1 MASEDRGIYPA
12 LPDQTSIW
20 LDQERSGAASAYN
33 IGGAI
38 WIDTALDVAAFKTA
52 LSLVAG
58 WHEALR
64 LSFTASDA
72 GLTQS
77 AAPSV
82 PVPVEVIDCTG
93 EADPEAAVRR
103 EIELR
108 FNQPFAIERP
118 GLFRF
123 DLLKA
128 GERRW
133 CWLIAYSHLVCDGW
147 GISLITRQVLDAYST
162 LLAGGT
168 PERPEGGNWLDHVA
182 REQSYYSSERCRE
195 DARYWLDIHQPPS
208 PPLFSRRPSPRCSSR
223 AIQVSLS
230 RDAYAR
236 LTGFA
241 KAQGATPNSLF
252 LAAIYACFA
261 RNEGQWDL
269 SIGALALNRRNAL
282 DKRIVGLFATTNALR
297 CRYAPATRF
306 GDLMRQIGA
315 DFRRAY
321 RHQRY
326 PLSELTR
333 QLGLAASGRAQV
345 YDISFSF
352 HPADYG
358 TLADGSRV
366 IVEALLNREMLD
378 PLAIFV
384 RDYARNPAVRIDFV
398 HNLEYLDEAAADLY
412 AARFL
417 ALLDRLPDCAETP
430 LASLPVLAPGERQR
444 VVVDF
449 NAGSVPS
456 PPAVTVVE
464 GFEAQ
469 ARRTPEA
476 TAVVCGGEQLT
487 YRELNARANRLA
499 RCLQNLGVGP
509 ESLVAVCLD
518 RSVDLV
524 VALLGTLKAGGAY
537 VPLDPG
543 YPRER
548 LAFMLADSGARVVIT
563 AAGMHG
569 VLDPPADG
577 VLLDAAPETA
587 GLAALPSDDLARKP
601 DPASLAYVIYTS
613 GSTGKPKGVAIPH
626 EALAQFLAGSLELG
640 LVRPGDRLLAVTPP
654 SFDIA
659 GLELFA
665 PLMVG
670 GTVVV
675 AGPGEARDAEALAT
689 RIAEAKPAVMQATP
703 ASWRMLLE
711 NGWQPPAGLRVLC
724 GGEAMAGDLAEKLL
738 AAGSLY
744 NLYGPTEATIWAT
757 AKVVERPVDSA
768 VVPIGRPFPGMR
780 AYVLDQRM
788 APVGIGVAGE
798 LWLGGAHLAR
808 GYFNRPALTAEKFL
822 ADPFGPPGSRLYRTG
837 DLARW
842 RADGELE
849 FLGRLDHQVK
859 INGFRIELGEIEA
872 CLRAH
877 PGVRDAVAVVR
888 EGNAGACLAAYVTG
902 EADAEILR
910 AYLEER
916 LPRHMVPQEIVPL
929 DGFPMTPNGKVDRK
943 ALPAPPQRV
952 AAPQPDEE
960 PMTPAEKG
968 VAEIWQE
975 VLGCGPV
982 AKTGDFFRLG
992 GNSLL
997 AAGVLSRIRRSFGVR
1012 VPMVQFFA
1020 EPTVAQ
1026 LARAI
1031 ESERASREGT
1041 AAAASR
1047 AKDTVAAVEYPT
1059 TPVQE
1064 GMWIARRDTPGDVT
1078 YSMPVF
1084 MPLAGDPAPEAV
1096 REALRRLIARHEAL
1110 RIVLREREGRVV
1122 QVLLPEAEPA
1132 FEVEL
1137 ESDLWDVVRREI
1149 ARPFDLEHGPL
1160 ARFHLCRDGEGRAVL
1175 VANFDHIVVDGR
1187 SIGILRHELGGIL
1200 AGREAELPPVET
1212 GFTTLA
1218 AMLRAS
1224 LAGGRGEALREFWQ
1238 GRLQRPALEPLPS
1251 DGTANGRGR
1260 RLLVELDEDT
1270 AATVKT
1276 LAVRLRMTPM
1286 MIWASAVTAVLGRY
1300 KGARQAVAVAMA
1312 FACRPE
1318 GDFENAVGCFAN
1330 ALPVRVEEAASL
1342 QFSDLAAAVK
1352 AGTLAVMAHQEYPLS
1367 WMVRDAAQFQED
1379 RAPLYDAAV
1388 LLEDDSLLALDQ
1400 GSSEFGAGKFP
1411 LMLTLVRPRR
1421 GKAKLAIEYDEGLY
1435 SRARME
1441 RLARHM
1447 QVFLKDAAARPE
1459 TPVSRLALP
1468 PAEERRTVIEE
1479 FNATT
1484 RPYPREASLA
1494 RLFRDA
1500 ARQHAER
1507 TAVSHG
1513 NNRLTYRELDSRSD
1527 AMARGLLR
1535 AGVTPGATVALAM
1548 ERGVDAIAATLAIV
1562 KAGGVYLPLDATLP
1576 AELAS
1581 RLMEA
1586 AGAKR
1591 IVADAHGR
1599 ERFAHTGAAML
1610 DAAALAL
1617 PGDALPEV
1625 ERAGGDPVYV
1635 MFTSGSSGEPKGVV
1649 VPHRAVARLVLNT
1662 GVTALDP
1669 GYVMAQAA
1677 PLGFDAATLEIWSPL
1692 LNGGRIAI
1700 LDDEV
1705 VFDPRKL
1712 SAALVAEGV
1721 TVMFLT
1727 ASLLNRVADEA
1738 PQSFGSLRQMITG
1751 GEALS
1756 VPHVRKVMEACPQ
1769 LELFNGYGPTE
1780 NTTFTTLHRITF
1792 EDLSGPIPIGKPV
1805 ANTQVLVLDEAL
1817 QPVPIGVWG
1826 ELCAAG
1832 DGVAFGYAGR
1842 ESLTA
1847 EKFVTL
1853 EDGTRIYRTGD
1864 VARWREDGVLEFG
1877 GRRDGQIKLRGRR
1890 IETGAVEAA
1899 LCALEGIRGAAAVV
1913 DGDVLVA
1920 VVAADAAD
1928 DARWRAALERKLPA
1942 FMVPERFVVVPSLS
1956 VTANGKKDLRA
1967 AAALAATDAGKP
1979 AAGGGRAPATAAE
1992 ALVARLFTEVFGD
2005 KAAGTIDAGSDF
2017 FELGG
2022 HSLLAMRLAG
2032 LIERETGTRPLIKDI
2047 LSRRTV
2053 AGIAALVGQGA
2064 SAERLPKA
2072 AGPTYPLSSGQARLW
2087 VLQRLHPDSGLYNV
2101 PVALDLEGPL
2111 DEAALARAF
2120 AALEERQHALR
2131 LHLAPS
2137 AGDRAEARQV
2147 LAPPGALRL
2156 DVVDLAASPAPAA
2169 AADERLSQEVARPF
2183 VLERDAPA
2191 RAVLLKLGPER
2202 WRLIVV
2208 LHHSVCDGW
2217 SAPVLLRDLAA
2228 LYGGLPLAP
2237 LERGYEDFAAWQHA
2251 RLESDEAKQK
2261 LERWRRRLD
2270 PLPEPLLLP
2279 ADHSRPAVR
2288 RGRGGWADFSFDP
2301 ETARRLSALAAA
2313 ANGTPFMALLALVQ
2327 VLLYRHSGQ
2336 NDICLGT
2343 LAAGRDRAEL
2353 AAMVGFFVN
2362 TLALRQHID
2371 AAATFRALLEKT
2383 RSTLLDALS
2392 DQDCP
2397 FQAVVDAVGAPRDTS
2412 RNPLFDVLAVW
2423 QDEDPRPPALPGV
2436 QATFVD
2442 IPFPYSKF
2450 DLEFYFQASGG
2461 GIRARVMYD
2470 ADLFE
2475 AGTIAALLRRFE
2487 VLAAAAVA
2495 NPDSPIEDLPWM
2507 PEEEARLVLDGFNAT
2522 AVDLPVRQTAPQP
2535 FLAQTAARGDATAVL
2550 TDGETLTYRAFARRA
2565 GAVAAA
2571 LAARG
2576 VEPGSVVAVCAR
2588 RSVEMLAAIHGV
2600 LLAGAAYAP
2609 IDPDYPAARRAE
2621 ILEDLGGPLVVASAE
2636 CAGLFPPERVVAPD
2650 AREADPVCRALNPDE
2665 LAYVIF
2671 TSGSTGRPKGA
2682 AIEHHSVLNRILW
2695 MQRTFPIGSG
2705 DVILQKTP
2713 VTFDVSVWELFWWSW
2728 TGAAVA
2734 LAPLGAE
2741 KDPAALA
2748 AAVERFGVTVMHF
2761 VPSMLAE
2768 FLAALE
2774 DGRVAPAR
2782 LRSLRYVF
2790 ASGEALDVGLAERF
2804 NRLLHRPFGVELHN
2818 LYGPTEAT
2826 VDVTW
2831 HPCSP
2836 WKGGEIVPIG
2846 RPVANTRILILGSD
2860 GRPVPVGVPGEISIG
2875 GPQVA
2880 RGYVNRPELT
2890 AERFVPGPAGTARLY
2905 RTGDRG
2911 RWLPGGEVEYLGRLD
2926 HQVKIRGF
2934 RVECGEVEHALEGY
2948 PAVERAIV
2956 VPAQAG
2962 GLTELHA
2969 YVLGGAVSS
2978 AELRAHLRS
2987 KLPEYMVPARFFRLE
3002 SLPLT
3007 TSGKVDRK
3015 KLSGRPLDGT
3025 TDAIPATAAEAEV
3038 MAIWREVLPQAAFG
3052 LHDGFFDAGGNS
3064 LLLLRLHERLERR
3077 WPGVFTVPSL
3087 FACATVAEQ
3096 ARRIAPG
3103 GAAAQAKDA
3112 GAPQAASAPIAIV
3125 GMAVRLADFEDLAS
3139 FWRDLA
3145 GGADRVRPLPEQRAA
3160 EARALLE
3167 AMGRKA
3173 PARFREAAYLEDIY
3187 SFDPSRFRMAPADA
3201 ALVDPEQRV
3210 FYETALA
3217 ALEDAGYGGTALD
3230 GRRIGVFVGAS
3241 PSHLYPQALDAV
3253 LPEKHEQIFA
3263 LNVPSNTATRL
3274 SFLKNWSGPAIM
3286 VDTACSA
3293 SLAAAHLACAALR
3306 RGECEAALVGAAKV
3320 MPAPPDAAGRIAIDS
3335 STARTRAF
3343 AAGADGTGMG
3353 EGAVAFLLK
3362 PLDRAVADGDAIHA
3376 VILGSA
3382 LNQDGASSGMAAPNP
3397 VAQAAVIRAAAQ
3409 DAGIGLDSL
3418 SYIEAHGTGTELGDP
3433 IEVEGLTRAFS
3444 GTPGGVA
3451 LGSVKGNYG
3460 HLDNAAGALGLAKAV
3475 LCLRH
3480 GQAPPQPFFEAPNP
3494 RIDFGGAP
3502 VAVPRSLTPLVRP
3515 AGRLRA
3521 GVSAFGLS
3529 GINAHVV
3536 IEEPP
3541 AMPASQED
3549 NVDGCYVVA
3558 LSAGSKEALRRYAA
3572 ALREAA
3578 ADAGL
3583 SIPAIVHTLATG
3595 RSHLRYRMAAAL
3607 RSRAELLDFLAT
3619 GEAAEAPPQRGSRPV
3634 VPAFAASQ
3642 AEARAAVA
3650 AYLTGAD
3657 LSWPEEAGRPGRL
3670 HLPPAPFTR
3679 QVCRPEFP
3687 VNAGSQTG
3695 STLGAPV
3702 ATRDGHAFAVPVHAA
3717 DFWPVAEHRL
3727 EGQPALVG
3735 LAIPGLVADAARA
3748 LGIAEEIEIR
3758 DLRWLR
3764 KVRPTELAESGV
3776 SLHLKRQDGAWRV
3789 ELAGRTRSGEWV
3801 ELATATVAPLA
3812 DPPVAVD
3819 LEALRRRCP
3828 VTVPVK
3834 PFTAEG
3840 GAVSVSRRW
3849 DCLVGL
3855 WTSPDQSQGL
3865 LHLRLPAAYAGDLA
3879 SYRQYPALLDVAASV
3894 ALDVPGV
3901 PAGCA
3906 TIRIFDSLP
3915 SEVLAHVIRRQSGG
3929 DVLEVDVTLY
3939 DPNEGRVRV
3948 VLAGLRFLA
3957 LRNETVP
3964 LSTIVWHPAPLPE
3977 TAPAARVLV
3986 AGSGV
3991 LAGKLADGLSR
4002 SGCLAERAR
4011 NAEEILASEASDIVL
4026 VADGA
4031 APLWSA
4037 ADLLRQLM
4045 TGLKRK
4051 LRVVMVG
4058 SHAFAIGEADAT
4070 PDPGAALLA
4079 GLALSASQEEP
4090 MLALRYLDIDEASPA
4105 ASVAAEFA
4113 AFDAAEAQPVAVV
4126 RNARRYQRTLT
4137 PAAGGGAA
4145 RWPAA
4150 GCCVVTGGS
4159 GGFALALAEEF
4170 AGHGKLALA
4179 LLGRTGEI
4187 AGRNAESND
4196 RKARL
4201 AALERSGI
4209 QVRSYACDVTDRA
4222 QLAATLERVRS
4233 ELGPITAVVHAA
4245 GEADGGF
4252 LVNRRREAFDPV
4264 IAVKVEGARNLD
4276 ALTREDPVEA
4286 FVLFASVTGLAGAPG
4301 QTAYAAANAW
4311 LDAFAEWRRR
4321 QGRPAMA
4328 IDWCTLSGIGMAAR
4342 HGADKLPGTVITPAQ
4357 APDVWRRIL
4366 AMNSAQAVV
4375 SDARQTAPATPAPK
4389 TPASST
4395 GAQESAPAA
4404 APAPKAPARATG
4416 MLESALAALWA
4427 EILGYDSVDPEDDFY
4442 ALGGDSISGMQ
4453 IASRIQSDLGY
4464 TIRVPDLLEAGTVK
4478 ALAELLRRKA
4488 APKEAGIEPA
4498 PEMPAYPVGWE
4509 QRDVLRAEASAEMG
4523 TAFNL
4528 PALLELP
4535 ETLSTERF
4543 TSALTEL
4550 VARHEVLRTRFREEG
4565 DDWVMEVLPAS
4576 PATLPEID
4584 LPVNGDLAQAC
4595 QSRVRPFDFT
4605 SQPPVR
4611 FELLRLPGGRRM
4623 LFFDLHHS
4631 LADGFTVELL
4641 AAELAALCAGNA
4653 LPAPARQLK
4662 DYAWWSRNGEGAKA
4676 RAEARKYWLEIYRGE
4691 LPRLELPTDRSR
4703 PPIHTWRGGT
4713 ASFEIDPE
4721 VVKRLRAFAAE
4732 HRVTP
4737 FVVVLS
4743 AWSAVLAKMAACEDI
4758 VIGVPVDNR
4767 DRSGLENMPGM
4778 MVSLVPLRLAVHG
4791 GDRIGD
4797 LLERVQAAHA
4807 GAMRHR
4813 AFGLGS
4819 LLEELAPPAAPDRTW
4834 LSEVTLSYMNF
4845 AEGSRDGGFPLV
4857 GLRRDS
4863 VKGDLS
4869 IYVRDLPERMLVS
4882 AEYYADIFD
4891 AERIA
4896 RLGSSFESLLSALV
4910 NGKANATVA
4919 SLPLVPAAEARRLR
4933 ACEKGAEPPLPW
4945 GRGLAALF
4953 AERAPQC
4960 PGRVAVE
4967 DARSRWTYHE
4977 LASHANGIA
4986 HRLIEAGVRPGEL
4999 VALAM
5004 ERSAEAIAALVGI
5017 VTAGAGYVPVELDH
5031 PQERN
5036 RAILAD
5042 AGVAF
5047 TIADAAGRAALG
5059 PLSGITV
5066 LASDALMERTA
5077 EAPPEIHWS
5086 GDPDA
5091 APAYLM
5097 YTSGSTGQPK
5107 GVLVPQRAVVRLA
5120 LGDDFAALTPED
5132 GVLQCGPLGFDASTW
5147 EVWGPL
5153 LKGARLAVATRE
5165 ELLDPAGF
5173 EAALE
5178 RYGTTALFLT
5188 ASLLNRQV
5196 DRDPRVFRRVRVL
5209 VSGGE
5214 TMSAAHAARLLEV
5227 CPDVRL
5233 VNGYGPTENTT
5244 FTTFHRVRRE
5254 DVAGVGIPIGR
5265 PIAHSRVAILD
5276 ADGRQAPIGV
5286 WGEICAGGPG
5296 LADGYWRRPDLT
5308 AERFIPDPEQPG
5320 ERLYRTGD
5328 IGRWRSDGVIEYG
5341 GRRDTQIKLRGM
5353 RVELDEIEQVLHR
5366 HPAVARAAVLF
5377 EKDELTACLV
5387 LKPGADSV
5395 SDIDLRA
5402 WLGGMLPAAMI
5413 PAHWV
5418 VVPEIPVNANGKTD
5432 RERLRALAGEAV
5444 PLVSGRAA
5452 EAPRTEAEARIA
5464 EAFAAVLGRPVE
5476 DRQAGFLDLGG
5487 HSLQAIRVVNRIAK
5501 STGVRLRMA
5510 DFFAAGSLAALARRV
5525 EEAAGDRESRVLPAA
5540 KAEFYP
5546 ASHAQQRLYLLHRM
5560 DPASAAYNMAFS
5572 FRCDGSLD
5580 PAAFTAALGG
5590 LVARHETLRTVF
5602 EEMDGAVVQ
5611 RIVPVA
5617 FPVVEVD
5624 DLTSRP
5630 DARAEALRL
5639 ARREVAAPFDLSR
5652 APLLRARIMRV
5663 SPEENFV
5670 LLLADHIAADGWSS
5684 RTLVKELGAL
5694 YRAAVSGTD
5703 AGLPPLAATYKD
5715 YAVWQNAQDWT
5726 AAAEFWRRKLAG
5738 APDGIALPT
5747 TRPLPEM
5754 QSYRG
5759 ASCRRWLPAEVM
5771 EGLRELA
5778 RRHGVTMAAVGMAL
5792 FAALLYRLTRQRD
5805 MVLGMGVAG
5814 RDRAELEGQI
5824 GFFVNVLPI
5833 RLELEELLEL
5843 DQLIRQTHAAMLE
5856 ALDRRDYP
5864 FDLLVRDVAPRRQA
5878 NRQPLVN
5885 VVFEYQRFGAL
5896 DAAAGGGLPLLPA
5909 AAGGPEDDEM
5919 AAALIG
5925 SATAKHDMIL
5935 FFRDDGD
5942 EGELILEHDTD
5953 ILDTATAAEWLA
5965 FYCRFAEA
5973 AAEPEPSHR

>member
-1 MASEDRGIYPA
+1 M
-12 LPDQTSIW
+12 LPDQAGIW

-38 WIDTALDVAAFKTA
+38 WIETALDVDAFKTA
-52 LSLVAG
+52 LNLVAG

-64 LSFTASDA
+64 LSFTATDA
-72 GLTQS
+72 GLMQS
-77 AAPSV
+77 VAPSV
-82 PVPVEVIDCTG
+82 PVPVEVIDCTA

-103 EIELR
+103 QIELR
-108 FNQPFAIERP
+108 FNQPFDIERP

-133 CWLIAYSHLVCDGW
+133 CWLNVYSHLVCDGW

-162 LLAGGT
+162 LLSGGT
-168 PERPEGGNWLDHVA
+168 PQRPEGGNWLDHVA
-182 REQSYYSSERCRE
+182 QEQSYYSSERCRE
-195 DARYWLDIHQPPS
+195 DAAYWLGIHQPPS
-208 PPLFSRRPSPRCSSR
+208 PPLFSRRPSRRHGSR
-223 AIQVSLS
+223 ASQVSLS
-230 RDAYAR
+230 RESYAR
-236 LTGFA
+236 LTEFA
-241 KAQGATPNSLF
+241 KAQGATANSLL
-252 LAAIYACFA
+252 LAAIYALFA
-261 RNEGQWDL
+261 RTEGQWDI
-269 SIGALALNRRNAL
+269 SIGVPALNRRTAQ
-282 DKRIVGLFATTNALR
+282 DKRTVGLFATTNALR
-297 CRYAPATRF
+297 CRYAPETRF

-315 DFRRAY
+315 DLRRAY

-326 PLSELTR
+326 PLAELNR
-333 QLGLAASGRAQV
+333 QLGLAASGRTQV

-352 HPADYG
+352 EPADYG

-366 IVEALLNREMLD
+366 VAEAVLNREMLD

-384 RDYARNPAVRIDFV
+384 RDYARNPSIDIDFV
-398 HNLEYLDEAAADLY
+398 HNLAYLDEAAADLY

-417 ALLDRLPDCAETP
+417 ALLDALPDCAETP
-430 LASLPVLAPGERQR
+430 LESLPVLALGERQR

-449 NAGSVPS
+449 NAGSPPCKS
-456 PPAVTVVE
+456 PVTVVE

-476 TAVVCGGEQLT
+476 PAVVCGNEQLS
-487 YRELNARANRLA
+487 YGELNARANRLA

-509 ESLVAVCLD
+509 ESLVAVCLE

-524 VALLGTLKAGGAY
+524 AALLGILKAGGAY

-548 LAFMLADSGARVVIT
+548 LAFMLADSGARVVVT
-563 AAGMHG
+563 AGEMHG
-569 VLDPPADG
+569 LLDPPADC
-577 VLLDAAPETA
+577 VLLDVAPEPVE
-587 GLAALPSDDLARKP
+587 LAALPSGDLARKP

-613 GSTGKPKGVAIPH
+613 GSTGKPKGVSIPH
-626 EALAQFLAGSLELG
+626 GALAQFFAGSMELG
-640 LVRPGDRLLAVTPP
+640 LIRPGDRLLAVTPP

-659 GLELFA
+659 GLELFG
-665 PLMVG
+665 PLLVG
-670 GTVVV
+670 GTVVL
-675 AGPGEARDAEALAT
+675 AGHGEARDAEALAA
-689 RIAEAKPAVMQATP
+689 RIAEAKPTVMQATP

-711 NGWQPPAGLRVLC
+711 SGWLPPSGLRLLC

-738 AAGSLY
+738 AAGNLY

-757 AKVVERPVDSA
+757 AKVVKRPVESA
-768 VVPIGRPFPGMR
+768 VVPIGRPYPAVR
-780 AYVLDQRM
+780 AYVLDERM
-788 APVGIGVAGE
+788 NPVGIGVAGE

-808 GYFNRPALTAEKFL
+808 GYYNLPALTAEKFV

-849 FLGRLDHQVK
+849 FLGRIDHQVK
-859 INGFRIELGEIEA
+859 VNGFRIELGEIEA
-872 CLRAH
+872 CLRSHA
-877 PGVRDAVAVVR
+877 GVRDAVAVVR
-888 EGNAGACLAAYVTG
+888 EGNAGPYLAAYVTG
-902 EADAEILR
+902 EAEPGILR

-916 LPRHMVPQEIVPL
+916 LPRHMVPQDIVPL
-929 DGFPMTPNGKVDRK
+929 DAFPMTPNGKVDRK
-943 ALPAPPQRV
+943 ALPAPPPRT
-952 AAPQPDEE
+952 ASPEPDQE
-960 PMTPAEKG
+960 PLTPTEKN
-968 VAEIWQE
+968 VVEIWEE

-982 AKTGDFFRLG
+982 SKNDDFFRLG

-997 AAGVLSRIRRSFGVR
+997 AASVLSRIRRSFGVR
-1012 VPMVQFFA
+1012 VPMARFFA

-1026 LARAI
+1026 LARAV
-1031 ESERASREGT
+1031 ESELGSGEEPDAPASQ
-1041 AAAASR
+1041 
-1047 AKDTVAAVEYPT
+1047 AKDTVDAVEYPT
-1059 TPVQE
+1059 TPIQE
-1064 GMWIARRDTPGDVT
+1064 GMWVDRRDAPSETT

-1084 MPLAGDPAPEAV
+1084 FHLEGNPAPEAV

-1110 RIVLREREGRVV
+1110 RVVLREREGSVV

-1132 FEVEL
+1132 FEVDL

-1149 ARPFDLEHGPL
+1149 AQPFDLEHGPL
-1160 ARFHLCRDGEGRAVL
+1160 ARFHLCRDREGRSVL

-1187 SIGILRHELGGIL
+1187 SIGILRREFAEIL
-1200 AGREAELPPVET
+1200 AGREANLPPVEA
-1212 GFTTLA
+1212 GFTALA
-1218 AMLRAS
+1218 AMWRAS
-1224 LAGGRGEALREFWQ
+1224 LAGPRGEALREFWRE
-1238 GRLQRPALEPLPS
+1238 RLKRPALEPLPADPAAKS
-1251 DGTANGRGR
+1251 RGR
-1260 RLLVELDEDT
+1260 RLLVEVDED
-1270 AATVKT
+1270 AAAAVKT
-1276 LAVRLRMTPM
+1276 LSVRLHVTPM
-1286 MIWASAVTAVLGRY
+1286 MVWASAVAAVLGRY
-1300 KGARQAVAVAMA
+1300 KGAGHAVAVAMP

-1318 GDFENAVGCFAN
+1318 EAFENAVGCFAN
-1330 ALPVRVEEAASL
+1330 ALPVRVEQAASL
-1342 QFSDLAAAVK
+1342 KFSDLAAAMK
-1352 AGTLAVMAHQEYPLS
+1352 AETLAVMAHQEYPLS
-1367 WMVRDAAQFQED
+1367 WLVRDAAKFQENQ
-1379 RAPLYDAAV
+1379 APLFDAAV
-1388 LLEDDSLLALDQ
+1388 IVEDDSLLALDD

-1411 LMLTLVRPRR
+1411 LMLTLVRTSR

-1435 SRARME
+1435 SRGRME
-1441 RLARHM
+1441 RLARHI
-1447 QVFLKDAAARPE
+1447 QVSLKDAAARPDDA
-1459 TPVSRLALP
+1459 PVSRLALL
-1468 PAEERRTVIEE
+1468 PAEERGKVTEE

-1484 RPYPREASLA
+1484 RPYPRDASLA
-1494 RLFRDA
+1494 RLFRAA
-1500 ARQHAER
+1500 ARQHADR
-1507 TAVSHG
+1507 IAVSHG
-1513 NNRLTYRELDSRSD
+1513 SHRLTYRELDRLSD
-1527 AMARGLLR
+1527 DLARGLLH
-1535 AGVTPGATVALAM
+1535 AGVTPGATVAMAM
-1548 ERGVDAIAATLAIV
+1548 ERGVNAIAVTLAIV
-1562 KAGGVYLPLDATLP
+1562 KAGGVYLPLDATMP
-1576 AELAS
+1576 VELAS
-1581 RLMEA
+1581 RLMDA
-1586 AGAKR
+1586 AGAKL

-1599 ERFAHTGAAML
+1599 ERFAHTGADML
-1610 DAAALAL
+1610 DAGTLAI

-1625 ERAGGDPVYV
+1625 ERSGGDPVYV

-1649 VPHRAVARLVLNT
+1649 VPHRAVARLVLNA
-1662 GVTALDP
+1662 GVVSLDP
-1669 GYVMAQAA
+1669 GDVLAQAA

-1692 LNGGRIAI
+1692 LNGGRIAV

-1712 SAALVAEGV
+1712 SASLVSEGV
-1721 TVMFLT
+1721 TVMWLT
-1727 ASLLNRVADEA
+1727 ASLFNRVAGEA
-1738 PQSFGSLRQMITG
+1738 PECFGSLRRLFTG
-1751 GEALS
+1751 GEVLS
-1756 VPHVRKVMEACPQ
+1756 VPHVRKVMEACPR
-1769 LELFNGYGPTE
+1769 LELFNAYGPTE
-1780 NTTFTTLHRITF
+1780 NTTFTTLHRIAF
-1792 EDLSGPIPIGKPV
+1792 EDLSGPIPIGKPI
-1805 ANTQVLVLDEAL
+1805 ANTQVLILDEAF

-1832 DGVAFGYAGR
+1832 DGVALGYAAR

-1853 EDGTRIYRTGD
+1853 EDGRRIYRTGD
-1864 VARWREDGVLEFG
+1864 IARWREDGVLEFG

-1890 IETGAVEAA
+1890 IETGAIETA
-1899 LCALEGIRGAAAVV
+1899 LCALEEIRDAAVV
-1913 DGDVLVA
+1913 VDRDVLVA

-1928 DARWRAALERKLPA
+1928 DGRWREAVARKLPS
-1942 FMVPERFVVVPSLS
+1942 FMVPARFVVVPSLP

-1967 AAALAATDAGKP
+1967 AAALAAADAGKA
-1979 AAGGGRAPATAAE
+1979 AAGAGRAPATAAE
-1992 ALVARLFTEVFGD
+1992 ALVARLFAEVFGD
-2005 KAAGTIDAGSDF
+2005 KATGTIDAGSDF

-2032 LIERETGTRPLIKDI
+2032 LIERATGTRPLIKDI

-2053 AGIAALVGQGA
+2053 AGIAALIGQGA
-2064 SAERLPKA
+2064 STERLPKA
-2072 AGPTYPLSSGQARLW
+2072 PGPTYPLSSGQARLW

-2111 DEAALARAF
+2111 DVAALSRAF

-2131 LHLAPS
+2131 LRLAPS
-2137 AGDRAEARQV
+2137 AADQAEARQI
-2147 LAPPGALRL
+2147 LALPGALRL
-2156 DVVDLAASPAPAA
+2156 EVVDLSSSPDPAA

-2191 RAVLLKLGPER
+2191 RAVLLKLGAER

-2217 SAPVLLRDLAA
+2217 SAPVLLRDLGA
-2228 LYGGLPLAP
+2228 LYAGLPLAP
-2237 LERGYEDFAAWQHA
+2237 LDRGYEDFAAWQHA
-2251 RLESDEAKQK
+2251 WLESADAKEK

-2270 PLPEPLLLP
+2270 PLPAPLLLP
-2279 ADHSRPAVR
+2279 TDHSRPAVR
-2288 RGRGGWADFSFDP
+2288 RGRGGWADFTLEP

-2313 ANGTPFMALLALVQ
+2313 SGGTPFMALLALVQ

-2343 LAAGRDRAEL
+2343 LSAGRDRAEL
-2353 AAMVGFFVN
+2353 AEMVGFFVN
-2362 TLALRQHID
+2362 TLALRQQID
-2371 AAATFRALLEKT
+2371 PAATFRALLEKT
-2383 RSTLLDALS
+2383 RSTLLDALA
-2392 DQDCP
+2392 DGDCP
-2397 FQAVVDAVGAPRDTS
+2397 FEAVVDAVQAPRDTS

-2436 QATFVD
+2436 KAAFIDV
-2442 IPFPYSKF
+2442 PFPFSKF

-2475 AGTIAALLRRFE
+2475 AGTIAAMLRRFE

-2507 PEEEARLVLDGFNAT
+2507 SEDEARLVLDGFNAT
-2522 AVDLPVRQTAPQP
+2522 AIDLPVRQTVPQP
-2535 FLAQTAARGDATAVL
+2535 FLAQAAARGEATAVL

-2588 RSVEMLAAIHGV
+2588 RSVEMLAAIQGV

-2609 IDPDYPAARRAE
+2609 IDPDYPAARRNDMLA
-2621 ILEDLGGPLVVASAE
+2621 DLGHPLVVASAQ
-2636 CAGLFPPERVVAPD
+2636 CAGLFPPDRVVVPE
-2650 AREADPVCRALNPDE
+2650 ARDADPVCRAVNPDD
-2665 LAYVIF
+2665 LAYVIY
-2671 TSGSTGRPKGA
+2671 TSGSTGRPKGV

-2695 MQRTFPIGSG
+2695 MQRTLPIGPG

-2774 DGRVAPAR
+2774 DGRVAPER

-2790 ASGEALDVGLAERF
+2790 ASGEALDVQHVERF
-2804 NRLLHRPFGVELHN
+2804 NRLLHGPYGVELHN

-2836 WKGGEIVPIG
+2836 WRGGETVPIG

-2860 GRPVPVGVPGEISIG
+2860 GRPVPVGVPGEICIG

-2890 AERFVPGPAGTARLY
+2890 AERFIKGPANTGRIY

-2934 RVECGEVEHALEGY
+2934 RVECGEVEHALESHA
-2948 PAVERAIV
+2948 AVERAIV

-2969 YVLGGAVSS
+2969 YVLGSAVSS
-2978 AELRAHLRS
+2978 ADLRAHLRS
-2987 KLPEYMVPARFFRLE
+2987 KLPEYMVPARFFRLD

-3007 TSGKVDRK
+3007 SSGKVDRK
-3015 KLSGRPLDGT
+3015 KLSGRPLDVT
-3025 TDAIPATAAEAEV
+3025 TDAIPATAVEAEV
-3038 MAIWREVLPQAAFG
+3038 MAIWREVLPHATFG

-3077 WPGVFTVPSL
+3077 WPGVFTVASL

-3096 ARRIAPG
+3096 ARRIAPAG
-3103 GAAAQAKDA
+3103 VASQAKDA
-3112 GAPQAASAPIAIV
+3112 VAPKATSAPIAII

-3145 GGADRVRPLPEQRAA
+3145 GAVDRVRPLPEKRAA
-3160 EARALLE
+3160 EARALLA

-3173 PARFREAAYLEDIY
+3173 PALFREAAYLEDIY

-3241 PSHLYPQALDAV
+3241 PSHIYAQALDAI

-3263 LNVPSNTATRL
+3263 LNVPSNAATRL
-3274 SFLKNWSGPAIM
+3274 SFLKNWSGPAMM

-3293 SLAAAHLACAALR
+3293 SLTAVHLACTALR

-3320 MPAPPDAAGRIAIDS
+3320 MLAPPDAGNRMMIDS

-3418 SYIEAHGTGTELGDP
+3418 SYVEAHGTGTELGDP
-3433 IEVEGLTRAFS
+3433 IEVEGLTQAFS

-3494 RIDFGGAP
+3494 RIDFANAP
-3502 VAVPRSLTPLVRP
+3502 VAVPRSLTPLVRRQ
-3515 AGRLRA
+3515 GRLRA

-3541 AMPASQED
+3541 AAPAPQQDKVE
-3549 NVDGCYVVA
+3549 GLYVVA
-3558 LSAGSKEALRRYAA
+3558 LSAGSREALRRYAE

-3578 ADAGL
+3578 ADANL
-3583 SIPAIVHTLATG
+3583 SIPAIAYTLATG
-3595 RSHLRYRMAAAL
+3595 RSHLRYRIAAAV
-3607 RSRAELLDFLAT
+3607 RTREDLLEFPAT
-3619 GEAAEAPPQRGSRPV
+3619 GEASEAPPQRGSRTV
-3634 VPAFAASQ
+3634 VPAFAASEN
-3642 AEARAAVA
+3642 EARAAVA
-3650 AYLTGAD
+3650 AYLAGAD
-3657 LSWPEEAGRPGRL
+3657 LSWPDEAGRPRRL

-3727 EGQPALVG
+3727 EGQPTLAG
-3735 LAIPGLVADAARA
+3735 LAIPGLLADAARA
-3748 LGIAEEIEIR
+3748 LGIAEELEIR

-3764 KVRPTELAESGV
+3764 KVRPAELAENGV
-3776 SLHLKRQDGAWRV
+3776 SLHLKPQDGTWRA
-3789 ELAGRTRSGEWV
+3789 ELGGRTRTGEWV

-3819 LEALRRRCP
+3819 LAALRRRCP
-3828 VTVPVK
+3828 VVVPVR
-3834 PFTAEG
+3834 PFTAEV

-3849 DCLVGL
+3849 DCLVGF
-3855 WTSPDQSQGL
+3855 WTSPDQNQGL
-3865 LHLRLPAAYAGDLA
+3865 VHLRLPAAYAGDLA
-3879 SYRQYPALLDVAASV
+3879 SYRQHPALLDVAASV
-3894 ALDVPGV
+3894 GLGV
-3901 PAGCA
+3901 PRVPVGCA
-3906 TIRIFDSLP
+3906 AVRIFDSLP

-3929 DVLEVDVTLY
+3929 DVLEVDVSLY
-3939 DPNEGRVRV
+3939 DPNDGRVRV

-3957 LRNETVP
+3957 LRSETVP
-3964 LSTIVWHPAPLPE
+3964 LSTIVWQPAPLAE

-3991 LAGKLADGLSR
+3991 LADRLADALSR
-4002 SGCLAERAR
+4002 SGRLAGRAR
-4011 NAEEILASEASDIVL
+4011 NAEEILASQASDIAL
-4026 VADGA
+4026 VTDSAE
-4031 APLWSA
+4031 PLWSA

-4058 SHAFAIGEADAT
+4058 SRAFSIGEADAT
-4070 PDPGAALLA
+4070 PNPGAALLA
-4079 GLALSASQEEP
+4079 GLTLSASQEEP
-4090 MLALRYLDIDEASPA
+4090 MLALRYLDIDENSPA
-4105 ASVAAEFA
+4105 DLVAAEFA
-4113 AFDAAEAQPVAVV
+4113 AFDTVEAQPLAVV
-4126 RNARRYQRTLT
+4126 RNGRRYQRSLAPLT
-4137 PAAGGGAA
+4137 GGGAI

-4179 LLGRTGEI
+4179 LLSRTGDI
-4187 AGRNAESND
+4187 AGRDAEARD

-4209 QVRSYACDVTDRA
+4209 RVRSYACDVTNRA

-4252 LVNRRREAFDPV
+4252 LVNRRREAFDSV
-4264 IAVKVEGARNLD
+4264 VAVKVEGAQNLD

-4321 QGRPAMA
+4321 QGRPALA

-4357 APDVWRRIL
+4357 APDIWRRIL
-4366 AMNSAQAVV
+4366 ATSSAQVV
-4375 SDARQTAPATPAPK
+4375 VADARQTTPVTPQTTPATPAPK
-4389 TPASST
+4389 TPERSIST
-4395 GAQESAPAA
+4395 QESAPAA

-4416 MLESALAALWA
+4416 MLESALAVLWA
-4427 EILGYDSVDPEDDFY
+4427 EILGYDSVDPEEDFY

-4453 IASRIQSDLGY
+4453 IVSRIQSDLGY

-4528 PALLELP
+4528 PTLLELP
-4535 ETLSTERF
+4535 ETLSTERL
-4543 TSALTEL
+4543 TAALTEL

-4576 PATLPEID
+4576 PVTLPEID
-4584 LPVNGDLAQAC
+4584 LPVNGDIALAC

-4641 AAELAALCAGNA
+4641 AAELAALCAGKA

-4662 DYAWWSRNGEGAKA
+4662 DYAWWSRKGGGAKA
-4676 RAEARKYWLEIYRGE
+4676 REEARKYWLEIYRGE
-4691 LPRLELPTDRSR
+4691 LPRLELPTDRPR

-4713 ASFEIDPE
+4713 ASFEIDPG
-4721 VVKRLRAFAAE
+4721 VVKRLRAFASE

-4743 AWSAVLAKMAACEDI
+4743 AWSAVLAKIAASEDI

-4778 MVSLVPLRLAVHG
+4778 MVSLLPLRLAVRGSDRVG
-4791 GDRIGD
+4791 G

-4845 AEGSRDGGFPLV
+4845 AEGSRDGGFPMV
-4857 GLRRDS
+4857 GLLRDS
-4863 VKGDLS
+4863 IKGDLS
-4869 IYVRDLPERMLVS
+4869 IYVRDLPERILVS
-4882 AEYYADIFD
+4882 IEYYADVFD
-4891 AERIA
+4891 AERIE
-4896 RLGSSFESLLSALV
+4896 RLGASFETLLASLV
-4910 NGKANATVA
+4910 NGTADTPIGN
-4919 SLPLVPAAEARRLR
+4919 LPVVPAAEERRLR
-4933 ACEKGAEPPLPW
+4933 AFENGAQPPLPW

-4953 AERAPQC
+4953 AERAREC
-4960 PGRVAVE
+4960 PDRVAVE
-4967 DARSRWTYHE
+4967 DARFCWTYRE
-4977 LASHANGIA
+4977 LASHANGVA
-4986 HRLIEAGVRPGEL
+4986 HRLIEAGVRPGDL

-5004 ERSAEAIAALVGI
+5004 DRGAEAIAALLGI
-5017 VTAGAGYVPVELDH
+5017 VTAGAGYVPLELDY

-5036 RAILAD
+5036 RVILAD
-5042 AGVAF
+5042 AGVAVV
-5047 TIADAAGRAALG
+5047 IADAAGRAALG
-5059 PLSGITV
+5059 PVAGITV
-5066 LASDALMERTA
+5066 FASEELMEMTA
-5077 EAPPEIHWS
+5077 EEPPEIDWS

-5107 GVLVPQRAVVRLA
+5107 GVLVPQRAVVRIS
-5120 LGDDFAALTPED
+5120 LGDDFAALGPED
-5132 GVLQCGPLGFDASTW
+5132 RVLQCGPLAFDASTW

-5153 LKGARLAVATRE
+5153 LKGARLAIATRE
-5165 ELLDPAGF
+5165 EILDPAAF
-5173 EAALE
+5173 EAALD

-5188 ASLLNRQV
+5188 ASLFNRQV
-5196 DRDPRVFRRVRVL
+5196 DRDPSVFKRVRVL

-5214 TMSAAHAARLLEV
+5214 AMSAVHAGRLLEA
-5227 CPDVRL
+5227 CPNVRL

-5254 DVAGVGIPIGR
+5254 DVTGMGIPIGQ
-5265 PIAHSRVAILD
+5265 PIAHSRAVILD
-5276 ADGRQAPIGV
+5276 GNGRRVPIGV

-5296 LADGYWRRPDLT
+5296 LADGYWKRPDLT
-5308 AERFIPDPEQPG
+5308 AERFIPDPENPG

-5328 IGRWRSDGVIEYG
+5328 LGRWRSDGVIEYG
-5341 GRRDTQIKLRGM
+5341 GRRDTQIKLRGI
-5353 RVELDEIEQVLHR
+5353 RIELDEIEQVLHR

-5377 EKDELTACLV
+5377 ENDELTACLV
-5387 LKPGADSV
+5387 LKSGAGPV
-5395 SDIDLRA
+5395 SDIDMRA
-5402 WLGGMLPAAMI
+5402 WLGRMLPAAMV

-5418 VVPEIPVNANGKTD
+5418 VVPEIPVNSNGKID
-5432 RERLRALAGEAV
+5432 RERLSAVARQATPLA
-5444 PLVSGRAA
+5444 SGRAA
-5452 EAPRTEAEARIA
+5452 EAPRTETEARIA
-5464 EAFAAVLGRPVE
+5464 EAFSAVLGRPVE
-5476 DRQAGFLDLGG
+5476 DRNASFLDLGG
-5487 HSLQAIRVVNRIAK
+5487 HSLQAIRVVNQIAK

-5510 DFFAAGSLAALARRV
+5510 DFFAAGALAELARRV
-5525 EEAAGDRESRVLPAA
+5525 EEAAGNRESRILPAP

-5560 DPASAAYNMAFS
+5560 DPTSAAYNMAFS
-5572 FRCDGSLD
+5572 FRCDGNLD
-5580 PAAFTAALGG
+5580 PAAFAAALGG

-5602 EEMDGAVVQ
+5602 EEIDGAVVQ
-5611 RIVPVA
+5611 RIVPEA
-5617 FPVVEVD
+5617 FPAVEVD

-5630 DARAEALRL
+5630 DAKAEALRL
-5639 ARREVAAPFDLSR
+5639 ARREVSTPFDLSR
-5652 APLLRARIMRV
+5652 APLVRARIMRV
-5663 SPEENFV
+5663 SQNENFV
-5670 LLLADHIAADGWSS
+5670 LLLLDHIAADGWSS
-5684 RTLVKELGAL
+5684 RILVKELGAL
-5694 YRAAVSGTD
+5694 YRAAVSGTE
-5703 AGLPPLAATYKD
+5703 ANLPPLAATYKD
-5715 YAVWQNAQDWT
+5715 YAVWQDAQDWT
-5726 AAAEFWRRKLAG
+5726 AASQFWQRKLAG

-5747 TRPLPEM
+5747 TRPLPEV

-5759 ASCRRWLPAEVM
+5759 ASCRRWLSAEVM
-5771 EGLRELA
+5771 DGLRELA
-5778 RRHGVTMAAVGMAL
+5778 RRHGVTVAAVGMAL

-5833 RLELEELLEL
+5833 RLELEEQLEL
-5843 DQLIRQTHAAMLE
+5843 AQLIRQTHAAMLE

-5896 DAAAGGGLPLLPA
+5896 NEAAGDGLPLLPA
-5909 AAGGPEDDEM
+5909 SAGGPEDEEM
-5919 AAALIG
+5919 AALIG

-5935 FFRDDGD
+5935 FFRDEGNDGD
-5942 EGELILEHDTD
+5942 EALLILEHDTD
-5953 ILDTATAAEWLA
+5953 ILDAATAAEWLA
-5965 FYCRFAEA
+5965 YYCRFAEA
-5973 AAEPEPSHR
+5973 AAATELSHK